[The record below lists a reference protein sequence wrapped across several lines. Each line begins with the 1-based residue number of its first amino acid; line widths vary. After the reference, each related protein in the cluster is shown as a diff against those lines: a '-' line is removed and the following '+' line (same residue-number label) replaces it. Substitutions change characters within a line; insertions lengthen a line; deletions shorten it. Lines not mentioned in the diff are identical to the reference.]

1 MAGNFP
7 ASTRPHAKERA
18 MNVVILRGSLTR
30 PPEERALP
38 SGDRVVSYD
47 VRTEQADG
55 PGETVPV
62 VGAPPETAFEA
73 GDAVVVTGRVR
84 RRFYRTGG
92 ATQSRTE
99 VVADVVVPASDGR
112 RVRRAVDAAL
122 RLITASGGREQAAP
136 KRRTVR

>member
-1 MAGNFP
+1 
-7 ASTRPHAKERA
+7 

-38 SGDRVVSYD
+38 SGDRVVTFD
-47 VRTEQADG
+47 LRTQPPEG
-55 PGETVPV
+55 PRETVSV
-62 VGAPPETAFEA
+62 VSVPPGTETFDA
-73 GDAVVVTGRVR
+73 GDEVVVTGRVR

-99 VVADVVVPASDGR
+99 VVADAVIAASDGR

-122 RLITASGGREQAAP
+122 RAVTASGGREQAAP
-136 KRRTVR
+136 RRRTVR